1 MAMEGGSVDLAPYL
15 LTRKDF
21 LQITQIMTKFV

>member
-1 MAMEGGSVDLAPYL
+1 MALESSPVALAPYL

-21 LQITQIMTKFV
+21 LHFTQIMTKFV